1 MMQGCVTGRR
11 QESHVEAV
19 FAEQIGLL
27 DLDYILQI
35 SKKSQ
40 MLVST
45 LYKTEKENVDCP

>member
-1 MMQGCVTGRR
+1 MQGCMTGRR

-27 DLDYILQI
+27 DLDYILQT

-40 MLVST
+40 VLINT
-45 LYKTEKENVDCP
+45 LYKTEKEKVDCS